1 MLSNENIIQKIKDEK
16 VSFIDF
22 WFVDIFG
29 ELHRMGMPAYSLQE
43 EDFKNGLDKLDAS
56 SIRGFK
62 AINQSDMLLF
72 PDTSTFRILPPDYD
86 QGRRKNARM
95 FVDIYELSDSSPKR
109 YNRDSRSITEKAAK
123 ELEGFGLSHANWG
136 PEIEF
141 FVFDKINLYPSAY
154 GATHSFGGSGYS
166 IESKEAPWTR
176 GNVGTSIDLKEGY
189 YPSQPKDTL
198 DPLRKD
204 ICDDLYKYFG
214 IEVEAEHHEVAT
226 SGQCEINLRYSE
238 TTKIADSVVTIKNL
252 VQVKAKRNGKIAT
265 FMPKPIYGDNAS
277 AMHIHQS
284 LWKNSTNAMYDPN
297 DQAAELSQMGRYYIG
312 GLLDHAPAI
321 CAISNPTTNSYKRLV
336 PNFEAPVNKCWGIGN
351 RSTAIRVPMYY
362 RNQEKTKRIE
372 YRVPDP
378 TANIYLLE
386 SALLLAGLDG
396 IRRKLDPGDPVQ
408 ENVYKLTPEQKRER
422 NITSLPSS
430 LKDALDALSNDSKFL
445 EPVFTKDLIDAYLS
459 MKYSEFSAFAQ
470 TPTPWEVSMYADA

>member
-1 MLSNENIIQKIKDEK
+1 
-16 VSFIDF
+16 
-22 WFVDIFG
+22 
-29 ELHRMGMPAYSLQE
+29 
-43 EDFKNGLDKLDAS
+43 
-56 SIRGFK
+56 
-62 AINQSDMLLF
+62 
-72 PDTSTFRILPPDYD
+72 
-86 QGRRKNARM
+86 
-95 FVDIYELSDSSPKR
+95 
-109 YNRDSRSITEKAAK
+109 
-123 ELEGFGLSHANWG
+123 
-136 PEIEF
+136 
-141 FVFDKINLYPSAY
+141 
-154 GATHSFGGSGYS
+154 
-166 IESKEAPWTR
+166 
-176 GNVGTSIDLKEGY
+176 
-189 YPSQPKDTL
+189 
-198 DPLRKD
+198 
-204 ICDDLYKYFG
+204 
-214 IEVEAEHHEVAT
+214 
-226 SGQCEINLRYSE
+226 
-238 TTKIADSVVTIKNL
+238 
-252 VQVKAKRNGKIAT
+252 
-265 FMPKPIYGDNAS
+265 MPKPIYGDNAS

-321 CAISNPTTNSYKRLV
+321 CAISNPKTNSYKRLV

-422 NITSLPSS
+422 NITSLHSS

-445 EPVFTKDLIDAYLS
+445 EPVFTKDLIDAYLL